1 VKAYRKKHHAMPP
14 AFLADRQGKPL
25 LSWRVALLP
34 YLGQQALYKRFHLE
48 ESWDSPH
55 NRQLLPMIPEVYKD
69 PEATPDPYAATAK
82 AAPVNDTAGKTRFL
96 LLRGPKTVYAEASPP
111 MPGTYEEWVKV
122 IVVVVR
128 SERAVPWTKPDE
140 FAYDPKDP
148 RAGID
153 GKSGADFMMLEA
165 GGVVPAF
172 PFLNSADTSPAAKER
187 ERYELLRQFTGEEPA
202 AVPPTFG
209 SPVLSP
215 YAPTAVPPH

>member
-1 VKAYRKKHHAMPP
+1 
-14 AFLADRQGKPL
+14 
-25 LSWRVALLP
+25 
-34 YLGQQALYKRFHLE
+34 
-48 ESWDSPH
+48 
-55 NRQLLPMIPEVYKD
+55 
-69 PEATPDPYAATAK
+69 
-82 AAPVNDTAGKTRFL
+82 
-96 LLRGPKTVYAEASPP
+96 
-111 MPGTYEEWVKV
+111 VKV